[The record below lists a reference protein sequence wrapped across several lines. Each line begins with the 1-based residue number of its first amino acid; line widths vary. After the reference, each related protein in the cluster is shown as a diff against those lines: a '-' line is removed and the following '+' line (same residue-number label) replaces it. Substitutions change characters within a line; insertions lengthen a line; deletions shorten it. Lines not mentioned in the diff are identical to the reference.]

1 MKDIKE
7 QSSMKEHI
15 ISEDELMIYE
25 NIIHKF
31 ESQKEYIIKN
41 QKSKY
46 DLDSLTKEIIELNN
60 YITLIRSQNYI
71 NKYRQEIIES
81 SRDIIPA
88 IDNIINRNFDIIINN
103 NYKIINLFKKVK
115 TRYYDTIM
123 YRFI

>member
-7 QSSMKEHI
+7 QSSRKEHI

-46 DLDSLTKEIIELNN
+46 DLDKLTKEIIELNN

-103 NYKIINLFKKVK
+103 NYKLINLFKNVK

>member
-7 QSSMKEHI
+7 QSSRKEHI
-15 ISEDELMIYE
+15 VSEDELMIYE

-46 DLDSLTKEIIELNN
+46 DLDTLTKEIIELNN

-88 IDNIINRNFDIIINN
+88 IDNIINRNFDVIINN
-103 NYKIINLFKKVK
+103 NYKLINLFKNVK

>member
-7 QSSMKEHI
+7 QSSRKEHI
-15 ISEDELMIYE
+15 VSEDELMIYE

-46 DLDSLTKEIIELNN
+46 DLDKLTKEIIELNN

-88 IDNIINRNFDIIINN
+88 IDNIINRNFDVIINN
-103 NYKIINLFKKVK
+103 NYKLINLFKNVK

>member
-7 QSSMKEHI
+7 QSSRKEHI

-46 DLDSLTKEIIELNN
+46 DLDKLTKEIIELNN

-88 IDNIINRNFDIIINN
+88 IDNIINRNFDVIINN
-103 NYKIINLFKKVK
+103 NYKLINLFKNVK